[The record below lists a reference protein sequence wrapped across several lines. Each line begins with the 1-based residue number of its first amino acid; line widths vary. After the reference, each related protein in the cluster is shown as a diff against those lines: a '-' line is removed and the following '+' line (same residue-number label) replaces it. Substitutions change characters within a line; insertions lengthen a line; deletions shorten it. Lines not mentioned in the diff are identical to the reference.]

1 MGRWVVPSRSAFT
14 PYRDVAS
21 DDGWP
26 WEVSLCGTES
36 IKLLG
41 RPVTATSILI
51 SWSRIPLSRSSP
63 WWLVPSPVPC
73 IIMLMRHT
81 QDRPGTPP
89 SLPHPHTLILAPP
102 PSQSDGILC
111 GQSIHKSEV
120 MASVNVF
127 GVRSG
132 TVPVSWKIL
141 KSNAEVQATVV
152 NVVTRFISVFKVFK
166 K

>member
-1 MGRWVVPSRSAFT
+1 
-14 PYRDVAS
+14 
-21 DDGWP
+21 
-26 WEVSLCGTES
+26 
-36 IKLLG
+36 
-41 RPVTATSILI
+41 
-51 SWSRIPLSRSSP
+51 
-63 WWLVPSPVPC
+63 
-73 IIMLMRHT
+73 
-81 QDRPGTPP
+81 
-89 SLPHPHTLILAPP
+89 
-102 PSQSDGILC
+102 
-111 GQSIHKSEV
+111 